1 MNKFATW
8 ADKMVTVEESKSIKT
23 KPEAL
28 MGRCEELLRD
38 IHVFELF
45 LYGIFLDFV
54 ALFWDVEPGHC
65 QERNNIGLSSY
76 LWFCLG
82 GKTIKYKDNQSIYR
96 GISISKQNLK
106 KISFYCSY
114 TFLDNQLHF
123 FKCEKGKKD
132 GELAPIVA

>member
-54 ALFWDVEPGHC
+54 ALF
-65 QERNNIGLSSY
+65 
-76 LWFCLG
+76 
-82 GKTIKYKDNQSIYR
+82 
-96 GISISKQNLK
+96 
-106 KISFYCSY
+106 
-114 TFLDNQLHF
+114 
-123 FKCEKGKKD
+123 
-132 GELAPIVA
+132 